1 MRICCASA
9 QAELALES
17 VVGRVLVA
25 WSTNLGA
32 IFYTRGDR
40 KSGAVRLPRWC
51 PAACA
56 PAADAEASHN
66 VVCVRRR
73 PPQTV
78 RSKIAGHPGAVL
90 VFPEGTTQAYGPP
103 MADKMRSGAIEAAF
117 ESSKLVQPVRAAHHA
132 ATPTS
137 PLVRARFAVARV
149 SLRTRLR
156 WRDGL

>member
-1 MRICCASA
+1 M
-9 QAELALES
+9 
-17 VVGRVLVA
+17 GRVLVA

-40 KSGAVRLPRWC
+40 KSGAVRLKRWC

-56 PAADAEASHN
+56 PAADAAALHN
-66 VVCVRRR
+66 AGVCVAPR
-73 PPQTV
+73 QTV

-117 ESSKLVQPVRAAHHA
+117 ESGKLVQPVRVARPLCGMPASLLEHA
-132 ATPTS
+132 AQW
-137 PLVRARFAVARV
+137 RA
-149 SLRTRLR
+149 
-156 WRDGL
+156 